1 MYIDLST
8 MHRVDLS
15 TPAPESRAASLTI
28 ERAMYEQNGVMVRCF
43 LSDQIQSVC
52 ADNDQT
58 ALGRQLQAWK
68 KQGHTIE
75 PYSPP
80 PITPY
85 EVDIERDR
93 RNHLG
98 EELFLKSGKVVYMA
112 TATGEDY
119 DNINY
124 ASDTA
129 LTLIAKTDPGLA
141 DAIRDIANDIDPKVP
156 VGPTMTFRD
165 FYRRPTTV
173 TYHEMSEIK
182 VRVTDNVNIFNQ
194 AAHVLKDMNPIP
206 RDYKNDKYW
215 PNIPRPPLNPPPL

>member
-75 PYSPP
+75 SYSPP
-80 PITPY
+80 LITHY

-98 EELFLKSGKVVYMA
+98 EEIHLKTGKVVYIA

-129 LTLIAKTDPGLA
+129 LTLIAKTEPGMIDVIRAIA
-141 DAIRDIANDIDPKVP
+141 DDITPTAPAQ
-156 VGPTMTFRD
+156 GTMTVRD
-165 FYRRPTTV
+165 FYRRPLTV
-173 TYHEMSEIK
+173 TYHEMAEIA
-182 VRVTDNVNIFNQ
+182 VWVTNNVNVFNQ
-194 AAHVLKDMNPIP
+194 AAHNLKDMNPIP
-206 RDYKNDKYW
+206 RDYKDDKYW
-215 PNIPRPPLNPPPL
+215 PTGVLRPPVNPP

>member
-1 MYIDLST
+1 MYVDLSK
-8 MHRVDLS
+8 MHRIDLS
-15 TPAPESRAASLTI
+15 TPASRTVPPTI
-28 ERAMYEQNGVMVRCF
+28 ERAMFEQNGMVRCF

-58 ALGRQLQAWK
+58 SLGRQLQAWK
-68 KQGHTIE
+68 LDGNVIE
-75 PYSPP
+75 PYLPP
-80 PITPY
+80 PITHY

-98 EELFLKSGKVVYMA
+98 EELFLKSGKVVYIA

-129 LTLIAKTDPGLA
+129 LTLIAKTIPALAA
-141 DAIRDIANDIDPKVP
+141 DADQIDPRAP
-156 VGPTMTFRD
+156 PSSGMTMTFRD
-165 FYRRPTTV
+165 FYRRPFTV
-173 TYHEMSEIK
+173 TYHEMAEIA

-206 RDYKNDKYW
+206 RDYKDDKYW
-215 PNIPRPPLNPPPL
+215 PSIPRPPLNPPPL